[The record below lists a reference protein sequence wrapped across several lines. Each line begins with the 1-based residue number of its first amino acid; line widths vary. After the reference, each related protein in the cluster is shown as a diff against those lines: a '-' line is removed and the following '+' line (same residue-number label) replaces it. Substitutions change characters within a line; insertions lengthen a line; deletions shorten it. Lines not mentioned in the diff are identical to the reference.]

1 MGRVMKRR
9 HLTLLAGLG
18 SIFGLTTTMA
28 ESLEIGKAVP
38 SVLSKN
44 HKGEEVKI
52 EEAAAEGWT
61 LFFFYPKAA
70 TPG

>member
-1 MGRVMKRR
+1 M
-9 HLTLLAGLG
+9 
-18 SIFGLTTTMA
+18 
-28 ESLEIGKAVP
+28 EIGKAVP

-52 EEAAAEGWT
+52 DEATAEGWT